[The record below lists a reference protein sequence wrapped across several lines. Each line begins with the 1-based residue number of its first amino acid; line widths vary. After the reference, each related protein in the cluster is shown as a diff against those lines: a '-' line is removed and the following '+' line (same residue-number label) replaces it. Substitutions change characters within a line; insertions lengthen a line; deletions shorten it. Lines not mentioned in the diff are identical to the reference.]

1 MILVSI
7 ISPGCFSEPE
17 VETSESFELQFSVN
31 NSNNSSWEIWFPIP
45 IIVGPNIEPEPSL
58 ISLRIADSRDEFS
71 IANWN
76 GSDLLRVSGEN
87 DTNVSVEITI
97 DSDYYEPNYLGWS
110 LIWEWGDFET
120 EWNETIFLPVNGTPE
135 LQVKASW
142 YHYYSGYLGCGPAVT
157 HLNTTDISPNYGT
170 PDIWFELM
178 VGMNRVEVVY
188 LPAGCND

>member
-1 MILVSI
+1 M
-7 ISPGCFSEPE
+7 
-17 VETSESFELQFSVN
+17 ETSESFELQFSVN

-120 EWNETIFLPVNGTPE
+120 EWN
-135 LQVKASW
+135 
-142 YHYYSGYLGCGPAVT
+142 
-157 HLNTTDISPNYGT
+157 
-170 PDIWFELM
+170 
-178 VGMNRVEVVY
+178 
-188 LPAGCND
+188 